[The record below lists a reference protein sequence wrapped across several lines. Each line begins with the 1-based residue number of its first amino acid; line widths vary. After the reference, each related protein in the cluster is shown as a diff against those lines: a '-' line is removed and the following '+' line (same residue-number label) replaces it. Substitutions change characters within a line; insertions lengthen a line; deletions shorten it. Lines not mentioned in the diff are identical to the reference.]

1 MVRAFFVVAVPDRP
15 MPTVIL
21 KVSRCAAVF
30 FITEDMYKSK
40 KL

>member
-21 KVSRCAAVF
+21 LRESMRSCL